1 MRKFINKPQDVARET
16 VEGFLAVHGD
26 RFEAIPGTLAVRRRR
41 LRDKV
46 AVVSGG
52 GSGHEPV
59 WLEYIGTGFA
69 DAVCQGDVFAAPD
82 PHSIAQAAKAVER
95 GRGIL
100 FVYGNYSGDRL
111 NFDLAAELLAEEGHR
126 VRTVRV
132 ADDVAAAPPGR
143 ARDRRGIAGGYFVA
157 KAAGAAAEAGLPLD
171 VVHDVAARVADAT
184 RSMGV
189 ASGAGTVPGTGEPTF
204 DLPEGHLEIGMG
216 MHGEAGVRRAAMM
229 TADDTVD
236 EMLERILADRPVP
249 DGDSVS
255 VLVNGLGATTRA
267 ELLII
272 ARRARHRLTRLGL
285 TIHTLHLGNYAT
297 SQEMHGFSL
306 TVSATPRELR
316 EYYDAPA
323 WASFLTGTKEVSGA

>member
-16 VEGFLAVHGD
+16 VEGFLAVNGHL
-26 RFEAIPGTLAVRRRR
+26 FEAVPGTLAVRRRH
-41 LRDKV
+41 LREKT
-46 AVVSGG
+46 AIVSGG

-59 WLEYIGTGFA
+59 WLEYVGDGFA

-82 PHSIAQAAKAVER
+82 PHSIALAARAVDR

-100 FVYGNYSGDRL
+100 FLYGNYAGDRL
-111 NFDLAAELLAEEGHR
+111 NFDLAAELLADEGHR

-132 ADDVAAAPPGR
+132 ADDVAAAPPDRPG
-143 ARDRRGIAGGYFVA
+143 DRRGIAGGFFVA
-157 KAAGAAAEAGLPLD
+157 KAAGAAAEAGLSLD
-171 VVHDVAARVADAT
+171 EVADVAERVAEGT

-204 DLPEGHLEIGMG
+204 LLPEGECEIGMG
-216 MHGEAGVRRAAMM
+216 MHGEAGVRRAALT

-236 EMLERILADRPVP
+236 EMLELVLADRPVP
-249 DGDSVS
+249 PGHPVC

-267 ELLII
+267 ELLIV
-272 ARRARHRLTRLGL
+272 ARRTRHGLTERGL
-285 TIHTLHLGNYAT
+285 TIHATHLGNYAT

-306 TVSATPRELR
+306 TVCAMSPELLP
-316 EYYDAPA
+316 YHDAPA
-323 WASFLTGTKEVSGA
+323 RAPFLTGVNAA

>member
-1 MRKFINKPQDVARET
+1 MRKFINKPEDVARET
-16 VEGFLAVHGD
+16 VEGFLAVNGD
-26 RFEAIPGTLAVRRRR
+26 LFEAVPGTLAVRRRR
-41 LRDKV
+41 LKEKV
-46 AVVSGG
+46 AIVSGG

-59 WLEYIGTGFA
+59 WLEYIGAGFA

-82 PHSIAQAAKAVER
+82 PHSIALAAKAVER

-100 FVYGNYSGDRL
+100 FLYGNYSGDRL
-111 NFDLAAELLAEEGHR
+111 NFDLAAELLADEGHQ

-132 ADDVAAAPPGR
+132 ADDVAAAAPDRIG
-143 ARDRRGIAGGYFVA
+143 DRRGIAGGFFVA

-171 VVHDVAARVADAT
+171 EVRDIAERVAGST

-204 DLPEGHLEIGMG
+204 HLPEGELEIGMG

-236 EMLERILADRPVP
+236 EMVELILADRPVP
-249 DGDSVS
+249 AGHPVC

-267 ELLII
+267 ELLIT
-272 ARRARHRLTRLGL
+272 ARRARHELTRRGL
-285 TIHTLHLGNYAT
+285 RIHAMHLGNYAT

-306 TVSATPRELR
+306 TVCGMAPDLLP
-316 EYYDAPA
+316 YHDAPA
-323 WASFLTGTKEVSGA
+323 WAPFLTGVNGA